1 LVSVTNY
8 AQIKGTVSDDK
19 GNPLPFVTVFQ
30 EDTYNGTTSMRWVNT
45 IKKKLKNKPLSF
57 SFRIQKQK

>member
-1 LVSVTNY
+1 LRKKNFHEKILPAFNFLVSVTNY

-30 EDTYNGTTSMRWVNT
+30 EDTYNGTTSMR
-45 IKKKLKNKPLSF
+45 
-57 SFRIQKQK
+57 